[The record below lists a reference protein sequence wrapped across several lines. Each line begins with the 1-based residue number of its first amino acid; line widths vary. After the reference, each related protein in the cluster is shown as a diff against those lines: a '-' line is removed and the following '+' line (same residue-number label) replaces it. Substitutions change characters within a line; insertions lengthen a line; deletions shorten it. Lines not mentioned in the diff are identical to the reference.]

1 MDLLRA
7 HKILVVLT
15 IFLGFALVAWGVLHG
30 VYRHES
36 DAYGMLVLGTVA
48 FAQYRGWSMESMNQL
63 KNVPKSVR
71 DNPGSYRSVYSGYHH
86 YTGGK

>member
-1 MDLLRA
+1 MISKAYFIYGL
-7 HKILVVLT
+7 IVLA
-15 IFLGFALVAWGVLHG
+15 GVA
-30 VYRHES
+30 
-36 DAYGMLVLGTVA
+36 A
-48 FAQYRGWSMESMNQL
+48 AQYRGLSLMPVTAV